1 MSNEY
6 NGFIKRLYL
15 EGNTVDR
22 GLLIGV
28 DGGGTHTRA
37 IAVRPDGSIAAA
49 AAGSGMNYH
58 NIGLAAARKNLQ
70 AIVDELLARCG
81 ASSYARLTVGLSAL
95 DSAADDETRARFA
108 GDLFDAEKLDLESDA
123 YTALMGVT
131 LGGPGAITIC
141 GTGSMLLMLDENGVQ
156 HVSGGWGHALGDV
169 GSSYT
174 MAVEGLRAAINA
186 WEGTGAA
193 TKLCEEALQFYHIS
207 APRALID
214 KVYSP
219 SVEPGRLAQFARVVL
234 SLALED
240 MVAYDIVR
248 GNMTRLAR
256 QTVALLKGHEG
267 ISRIGVYGGVFQH
280 NPWAL
285 SCYAEEIRKSR
296 PCASISLPEYPP
308 EAGAVIHAFI
318 REKALTDEVLRNLRA
333 GAPKEP
339 MEA

>member
-1 MSNEY
+1 M
-6 NGFIKRLYL
+6 
-15 EGNTVDR
+15 DR

-58 NIGLAAARKNLQ
+58 NIGLAAARRNLQ
-70 AIVDELLARCG
+70 AIVDDLLARCG
-81 ASSYARLTVGLSAL
+81 ASSYTRLTVGLSAL

-108 GDLFDAEKLDLESDA
+108 GDLFDPEKLDLESDA

-193 TKLCEEALQFYHIS
+193 TELCEEALKFYHI
-207 APRALID
+207 AVPRALID
-214 KVYSP
+214 KVYNP

-234 SLALED
+234 SLAAQD
-240 MVAYDIVR
+240 TVAYDIVR
-248 GNMTRLAR
+248 GNMTRLAH

-267 ISRIGVYGGVFQH
+267 INRIILGWMTGAGLNAVQAFDQDLACVNVLDFDLVPAASGQGTEIARRIIRAVNMTPY
-280 NPWAL
+280 N
-285 SCYAEEIRKSR
+285 YAKHGMNLTSLEFIFEHYEER
-296 PCASISLPEYPP
+296 PD
-308 EAGAVIHAFI
+308 EADPV
-318 REKALTDEVLRNLRA
+318 
-333 GAPKEP
+333 
-339 MEA
+339 